1 MIVEEKLDGWN
12 NNLIKT
18 DEVIYPQ
25 SKDNKAPKNY
35 FLGIFCGSRGSGK
48 SFLFTKLLKTLEE
61 KKVYLNDKVV
71 PQRIVLISSTAHSDS
86 NKIFKTLKNLDWDN
100 DVIEDYDDD
109 LLKMKMDEL
118 KNDLDHSK
126 DYKLYREAWKNFNEC
141 KSIDELDDDE
151 IKLLYSYDFIPF
163 KEFPKPKYPDGFLIH
178 WIIDD
183 MLGTNIFKNGRSA
196 FTNLCIRN
204 RHLIPGN
211 IIIAI
216 QSIMNVPKTIRL
228 NANLLAL
235 FKFSDYETIL
245 EDVYPLF
252 SAFVKEQQ
260 FKELYEYATKEPH
273 SALVIDATHGKP
285 IFKKNFDKIL
295 KFTRKHSTIKSC

>member
-1 MIVEEKLDGWN
+1 MIVEENINGWN
-12 NNLIKT
+12 NKPVKT
-18 DEVIYPQ
+18 DDVIYPQ
-25 SKDNKAPKNY
+25 SKDDKAPKNY

-48 SFLFTKLLKTLEE
+48 SYLFTKLLKTLEE
-61 KKVYLNDKVV
+61 QKAYLGDKLV
-71 PQRIVLISSTAHSDS
+71 PQRIILISSTAHSDS
-86 NKIFKTLKNLDWDN
+86 NRIFKTLKNLDWDN
-100 DVIEDYDDD
+100 DVLDDYDDD

-118 KNDLDHSK
+118 KHDLEHAK
-126 DYKLYREAWKNFNEC
+126 DYKLYREAWKNFMKC
-141 KSIDELDDDE
+141 KSIDSLSDDE
-151 IKLLYSYDFIPF
+151 LKILYSYDFIPF

-204 RHLIPGN
+204 RHIIPGN

-216 QSIMNVPKTIRL
+216 QSIMSVPKTIRL

-235 FKFSDYETIL
+235 FKFADSNKVL

-252 SAFVKEQQ
+252 SAFVKEEE
-260 FKELYEYATKEPH
+260 FKELYEYSTKDPH
-273 SALVIDATHGKP
+273 DALVIDATRGKP

-295 KFTRKHSTIKSC
+295 NLS

>member
-1 MIVEEKLDGWN
+1 MIIEENLKGWN
-12 NNLIKT
+12 NNPVKT
-18 DEVIYPQ
+18 ADVVYPQ
-25 SKDNKAPKNY
+25 SKDDKAPKNY

-48 SFLFTKLLKTLEE
+48 SYLFTKLLKTLEE
-61 KKVYLNDKVV
+61 QKAYLGDKLV
-71 PQRIVLISSTAHSDS
+71 PQRIILISSTAHSDS
-86 NKIFKTLKNLDWDN
+86 NRIFKTLKNLDWDN
-100 DVIEDYDDD
+100 DVLEDYDDD

-118 KNDLDHSK
+118 KHDLEHAK
-126 DYKLYREAWKNFNEC
+126 DYKLYREAWKNFIEC
-141 KSIDELDDDE
+141 KSIDSLSDDE
-151 IKLLYSYDFIPF
+151 LKLLYTYDFMPF

-204 RHLIPGN
+204 RHIIPGN

-216 QSIMNVPKTIRL
+216 QSIMSVPKTIRL

-235 FKFSDYETIL
+235 FKFADSNKVL

-252 SAFVKEQQ
+252 SAFVKEEA
-260 FKELYEYATKEPH
+260 FKELYEYATTEPH
-273 SALVIDATHGKP
+273 DALVIDATRGKP
-285 IFKKNFDKIL
+285 IFKKNFDKVLNI
-295 KFTRKHSTIKSC
+295 S

>member
-1 MIVEEKLDGWN
+1 MIIEENLKGWN
-12 NNLIKT
+12 NNPVKT
-18 DEVIYPQ
+18 ADVVYPQ
-25 SKDNKAPKNY
+25 SKDDKAPKNY

-48 SFLFTKLLKTLEE
+48 SYLFTKLLKTLEE
-61 KKVYLNDKVV
+61 QKAYLGDKLV
-71 PQRIVLISSTAHSDS
+71 PQRIILISSTAHSDS
-86 NKIFKTLKNLDWDN
+86 NRIFKTLKNLDWDN
-100 DVIEDYDDD
+100 DVLEDYDDD

-118 KNDLDHSK
+118 KHDLKHAK
-126 DYKLYREAWKNFNEC
+126 DYKLYREAWKNFIEC
-141 KSIDELDDDE
+141 KSIDKLSDDE
-151 IKLLYSYDFIPF
+151 LKLLYTYDFMPF

-204 RHLIPGN
+204 RHIIPGN

-216 QSIMNVPKTIRL
+216 QSIMSVPKTIRL

-235 FKFSDYETIL
+235 FKFADSNKVL

-252 SAFVKEQQ
+252 SAFVKEEA
-260 FKELYEYATKEPH
+260 FKELYEYATTEPH
-273 SALVIDATHGKP
+273 DALVIDATRGKP
-285 IFKKNFDKIL
+285 IFKKNFDKVLNI
-295 KFTRKHSTIKSC
+295 S

>member
-1 MIVEEKLDGWN
+1 MIIEESLNGWN
-12 NNLIKT
+12 NKPVKT
-18 DEVIYPQ
+18 AEVVYPQ
-25 SKDNKAPKNY
+25 SKDDKAPKNY

-48 SFLFTKLLKTLEE
+48 SYLFTKLLKTLEE
-61 KKVYLNDKVV
+61 QKAYLGDTLV
-71 PQRIVLISSTAHSDS
+71 PQRIILISSTAHSDS
-86 NKIFKTLKNLDWDN
+86 NRIFKTLKNLDWDN
-100 DVIEDYDDD
+100 DVLEDYDDD

-118 KNDLDHSK
+118 KHDLDHAK
-126 DYKLYREAWKNFNEC
+126 DYKLYREAWKNFIEC
-141 KSIDELDDDE
+141 KSIDKLSDDE
-151 IKLLYSYDFIPF
+151 LKLLYSYDFMPF

-204 RHLIPGN
+204 RHIIPGN

-216 QSIMNVPKTIRL
+216 QSIMSVPKTIRL

-235 FKFSDYETIL
+235 FKFADSNKVL

-252 SAFVKEQQ
+252 SAFVKEEQ
-260 FKELYEYATKEPH
+260 FKELYEYATKEPYN
-273 SALVIDATHGKP
+273 ALVIDATRGKP
-285 IFKKNFDKIL
+285 IFKKNFDKLLNI
-295 KFTRKHSTIKSC
+295 S